1 MPYAVACKLPLGL
14 LIGGITL
21 NGSMYD
27 RGNKDALGRPI
38 VPEHIVHGWGITKD
52 VPDHVAKAIPES
64 LIGNGS
70 IFAATDLET
79 TINYARTHQSF
90 NHMNGARC

>member
-14 LIGGITL
+14 LIGGVKL

-27 RGNKDALGRPI
+27 RGEVK
-38 VPEHIVHGWGITKD
+38 PEYIVHGWGITKD
-52 VPDHVAKAIPES
+52 VPDRVAKAIPES
-64 LIGNGS
+64 LIDNGS
-70 IFAATDLET
+70 VFASTDLET
-79 TINYARTHQSF
+79 TISYARTHQTF